1 MRFDKV
7 GRVLQEFAAEETL
20 RLLKV
25 SGIMHIPEVGTLSYS
40 AEKHE
45 ITFKASKDLLDKL
58 KSEVQDD

>member
-7 GRVLQEFAAEETL
+7 GRVLQKFAAEETL
-20 RLLKV
+20 RLLKI

-45 ITFKASKDLLDKL
+45 ITDKPHTRL
-58 KSEVQDD
+58 